1 MYLLDCA
8 SCTLLNDTILAA
20 PVTMYSSRSSGGN
33 GGGST
38 CGNSGSGAGSGG
50 GGGAESGGAGS
61 GGAGGHRSRG
71 SYNNNN
77 MLGMHSRLR
86 YLPLSLITGRWY
98 ASGNNKNTV
107 MIMVKLG
114 TMLTIIIQIKFPQD
128 ALGRS

>member
-1 MYLLDCA
+1 
-8 SCTLLNDTILAA
+8 
-20 PVTMYSSRSSGGN
+20 MYSSRSSGGSSARGGSCGN
-33 GGGST
+33 GGGGS
-38 CGNSGSGAGSGG
+38 CGNG
-50 GGGAESGGAGS
+50 GGGAGIGGAGS
-61 GGAGGHRSRG
+61 GGAGSDGARSGGAGGHHSRG